1 MRRGLTALVLGALT
15 VLLGNPASGGG
26 VRDLADA
33 WLLDGPRTSSLLSDS
48 GAAPPAAR
56 WWLEARQGALYGL
69 PELPQLGLV
78 VGGRL
83 GRQRLEVGWERLGA
97 DLYRED
103 MVSALLLHGS
113 AWRVGL
119 RVDLAQ
125 LSLAGDPSRR
135 NITVAACLRQPLGR
149 SAELAVDWPLTGL
162 PTWYGDRGVG
172 RWIAVNA
179 DTAAAAWTLAL
190 HRRGDG
196 SPSWQVEALVKLA
209 PGVAWGGRW
218 DAASGSVGLCTA
230 WKRASLV
237 LRSSHLVHDDL
248 GLTHRWSLG
257 VTR

>member
-1 MRRGLTALVLGALT
+1 MRRALAALVLGTLV
-15 VLLGNPASGGG
+15 VLLGNAASGGG

-33 WLLDGPRTSSLLSDS
+33 WLLDGPRTALLLSEP
-48 GAAPPAAR
+48 GAATRAGR

-69 PELPQLGLV
+69 PELPQMGLV
-78 VGGRL
+78 VRGGR
-83 GRQRLEVGWERLGA
+83 GRQRLEVGWERLGS

-103 MVSALLLHGS
+103 MVSALLLHGQ

-119 RVDLAQ
+119 QVDVAQ
-125 LSLAGDPSRR
+125 LSLAGDAPRR
-135 NITVAACLRQPLGR
+135 SIMVAACLRQPLGHG
-149 SAELAVDWPLTGL
+149 AELAVDWPLTGL
-162 PTWYGDRGVG
+162 PPWYGDHGLG
-172 RWIAVNA
+172 RWIAVHA
-179 DTAAAAWTLAL
+179 DGTATAWTLAL

-196 SPSWQVEALVKLA
+196 SPAWQVEALVKLA

-230 WKRASLV
+230 WRRASLV